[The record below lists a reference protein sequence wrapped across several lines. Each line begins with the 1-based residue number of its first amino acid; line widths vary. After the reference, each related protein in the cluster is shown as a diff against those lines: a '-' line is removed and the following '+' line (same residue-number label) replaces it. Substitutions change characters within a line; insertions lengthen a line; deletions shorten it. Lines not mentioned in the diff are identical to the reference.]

1 MTFWFNVFKD
11 LQFEFQAKLKVWQD
25 NMPKKDHSLSH
36 HIPIW
41 EFYQKMGEWPN
52 LFQERFSESSSGAL
66 WFISRVSRT
75 SSQPLIPQSTQK
87 LLIWAF
93 ALALSITFRKNYF
106 YSLKSDDQMDIFH
119 HFIQEN
125 KTCPTFNTSIRYL
138 ER

>member
-87 LLIWAF
+87 IINSSFCFSFVNNVSKKFFLFLKKRWSNGYF
-93 ALALSITFRKNYF
+93 PSFYPRKQDLSHI
-106 YSLKSDDQMDIFH
+106 
-119 HFIQEN
+119 
-125 KTCPTFNTSIRYL
+125 
-138 ER
+138 